1 MRLRE
6 LQGRRG
12 VGGALGAQRSA
23 VRAAARAAGGRGVEV
38 GVGGPCLDHRGG
50 GGGGGPCLD
59 HRGGGGG
66 GPCLDHRG
74 GGGGGPCLGHSGGG
88 GPPLR
93 GPQRRRLVPPVLRQ
107 PPEAQEPRTQSVP
120 GVAYVLRRVM
130 AATQQRPFHSVV
142 FSVSGFPGEF
152 VTEEVAREQVSP
164 KRSTLLPWAVAGSCR
179 EKLQRVLERSALKLG
194 KGGARVGGG
203 SSANWGSPAA
213 SATLSPEPPSQ
224 GEGSSPV
231 K

>member
-1 MRLRE
+1 MASA
-6 LQGRRG
+6 
-12 VGGALGAQRSA
+12 ALAWTT
-23 VRAAARAAGGRGVEV
+23 VEAAAAAALAWTTVEAAAAAALAWTTV
-38 GVGGPCLDHRGG
+38 EAAVAALAWATAEAAAPPCV
-50 GGGGGPCLD
+50 
-59 HRGGGGG
+59 
-66 GPCLDHRG
+66 
-74 GGGGGPCLGHSGGG
+74 GHSGGG
-88 GPPLR
+88 GLPLR

-203 SSANWGSPAA
+203 SSANWGAPAA

>member
-38 GVGGPCLDHRGG
+38 GVGGPCLDHR

-130 AATQQRPFHSVV
+130 AANQQRPFHSVV

-203 SSANWGSPAA
+203 E
-213 SATLSPEPPSQ
+213 LSQLGFPCCQRHSLPRAPFS
-224 GEGSSPV
+224 GRGF
-231 K
+231 

>member
-1 MRLRE
+1 MQLRE

-23 VRAAARAAGGRGVEV
+23 VRAAVRAAGGRGVEV

-50 GGGGGPCLD
+50 GGGG
-59 HRGGGGG
+59 
-66 GPCLDHRG
+66 
-74 GGGGGPCLGHSGGG
+74 PCLGHSRGG

-120 GVAYVLRRVM
+120 GVAYVLWWVM

-203 SSANWGSPAA
+203 AQPTGVPLLPAP
-213 SATLSPEPPSQ
+213 LSPPS
-224 GEGSSPV
+224 PLLRARV
-231 K
+231 LVP